1 MTKHIRN
8 NLRLVAL
15 AMGITLATSAGA
27 QQAANHDESSK
38 ANDLLC
44 VAIEGMAPLKSAL
57 AVLRVEKNGQA
68 QGALCYLSSL
78 YVTELADCHLVA
90 GRVLTAPGAV
100 KSSYVGLVGT
110 GIDNNELTQNDVAVK
125 FEAVDGTGTGSAAQF
140 AVAVPAAILTNNTGV
155 GSAVQSRCKYDPVR
169 SELSAINFAKG
180 NIGPFLIPSSI
191 YFPLPSSNV
200 QTACPGLPSL
210 TTINALPGSSVCA
223 NQGTETSCLNPGYGY
238 SGILNEAYICKW
250 TNSKMCYNGSICTAV

>member
-1 MTKHIRN
+1 MKKHISN
-8 NLRLVAL
+8 HLRMATIV
-15 AMGITLATSAGA
+15 MGITLATSAMA
-27 QQAANHDESSK
+27 SEDHKDSK

-44 VAIEGMAPLKSAL
+44 VAIEGVEDHKSAL

-90 GRVLTAPGAV
+90 GRVLTASGVV

-110 GIDNNELTQNDVAVK
+110 GIDNNKLTQNDVAVK
-125 FEAVDGTGTGSAAQF
+125 FEAGAAIGTGSAAQF
-140 AVAVPAAILTNNTGV
+140 AVADAAGPLTNNTGV

-191 YFPLPSSNV
+191 YFPLRSSNV
-200 QTACPGLPSL
+200 LACPGLPSL
-210 TTINALPGSSVCA
+210 TTINALPASSVCA

-238 SGILNEAYICKW
+238 SGILNEAYICNW
-250 TNSKMCYNGSICTAV
+250 TNSKNCYSGSPCTAV

>member
-68 QGALCYLSSL
+68 QGALCYTVSL
-78 YVTELADCHLVA
+78 TNPDLEDCHLVA
-90 GRVLTAPGAV
+90 GRVLTAPGVV
-100 KSSYVGLVGT
+100 KASYVGLVGT
-110 GIDNNELTQNDVAVK
+110 GIDNGELTQNDVAVK
-125 FEAVDGTGTGSAAQF
+125 FEAVAAIGTGSAAQF
-140 AVAVPAAILTNNTGV
+140 AVADAAGPLTNNTGV

-169 SELSAINFAKG
+169 AELKAGFLGCPIAVVSAPKVYRMPLGGTNFMGMK
-180 NIGPFLIPSSI
+180 P
-191 YFPLPSSNV
+191 
-200 QTACPGLPSL
+200 ACGG
-210 TTINALPGSSVCA
+210 A
-223 NQGTETSCLNPGYGY
+223 LNPP
-238 SGILNEAYICKW
+238 CP
-250 TNSKMCYNGSICTAV
+250 

>member
-1 MTKHIRN
+1 MTKHIIKH
-8 NLRLVAL
+8 LRLATMV
-15 AMGITLATSAGA
+15 MGMTLATSAMA
-27 QQAANHDESSK
+27 VEVHKDSK
-38 ANDLLC
+38 IDDLLC
-44 VAIEGMAPLKSAL
+44 VAIEGASEHKSAL

-78 YVTELADCHLVA
+78 DATELADCHLVA
-90 GRVLTAPGAV
+90 GRVLTAPGVV
-100 KSSYVGLVGT
+100 KASYVGLVGT
-110 GIDNNELTQNDVAVK
+110 GIDNGELTQNDVAVK
-125 FEAVDGTGTGSAAQF
+125 FEAVAAIGTGSAAQF
-140 AVAVPAAILTNNTGV
+140 AVADAAGPLTNNTGV

-238 SGILNEAYICKW
+238 SGILNEAYICNW
-250 TNSKMCYNGSICTAV
+250 TNSKRCYSGSSCTAV